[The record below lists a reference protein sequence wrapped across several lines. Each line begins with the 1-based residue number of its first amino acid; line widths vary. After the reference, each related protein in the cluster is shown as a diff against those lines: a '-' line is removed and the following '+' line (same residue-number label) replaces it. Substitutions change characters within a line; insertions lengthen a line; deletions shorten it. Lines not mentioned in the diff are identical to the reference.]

1 MLAAPFR
8 ARLYGTILGSKTV
21 GSLLFSWYKTQLP
34 IQTLS
39 HFFFFLCLRV
49 PVWFKIEGGGEGGD
63 SPAAATETTVQVEAR
78 DALGQKTK
86 TTQNKELIEF
96 EIVVFVLI
104 FMFQCFFCSS
114 TWVLICT
121 TWMVTYSCKRTFYGI
136 QLRDSDR
143 SLDREIIRKF
153 VRRPIIYVVTDNIKI
168 LRVLYFKI

>member
-39 HFFFFLCLRV
+39 HFFFFFCAFESQFGLKL
-49 PVWFKIEGGGEGGD
+49 GGGD

-96 EIVVFVLI
+96 EIVAFVLI